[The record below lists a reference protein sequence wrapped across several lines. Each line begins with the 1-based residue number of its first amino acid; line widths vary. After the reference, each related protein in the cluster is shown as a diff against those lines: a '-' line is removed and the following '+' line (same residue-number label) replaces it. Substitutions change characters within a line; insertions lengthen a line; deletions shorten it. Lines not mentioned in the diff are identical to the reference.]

1 MLHFPPSA
9 VMNYDET
16 RVVVCGNQLATRRVV
31 WADTERA
38 NAAST
43 RTSAVA
49 SLVTFVAAYGS
60 VFLSVYVMMSSFGE
74 ADQTDF
80 EFCLKEV
87 PGVSRRSLPRYYCWT
102 ESGYL
107 NGELLR
113 RLIGLV
119 VQQWAVRSP
128 DLPLLLFGDNS
139 GCRLDPETISTA
151 LHGNIYHFFIP
162 ANTTHFLQPLDEAP
176 FGALHRILRLLNE
189 QHAIGAT
196 LYNTSARHALM
207 SAAYEAE
214 RSAFAPR
221 VIVGAF
227 RRICLWPLNQMVVL
241 DRAKANLGVSPTDKS
256 VEERARSA
264 AAAVIVEAQ
273 QRVAGV
279 RRRVQTVQVSVER
292 VVLHSPIAL
301 LEQGKKRKQIA
312 RDQAAAAVERE

>member
-1 MLHFPPSA
+1 MCS
-9 VMNYDET
+9 
-16 RVVVCGNQLATRRVV
+16 
-31 WADTERA
+31 
-38 NAAST
+38 
-43 RTSAVA
+43 
-49 SLVTFVAAYGS
+49 
-60 VFLSVYVMMSSFGE
+60 
-74 ADQTDF
+74 
-80 EFCLKEV
+80 
-87 PGVSRRSLPRYYCWT
+87 PG
-102 ESGYL
+102 
-107 NGELLR
+107 
-113 RLIGLV
+113 
-119 VQQWAVRSP
+119 
-128 DLPLLLFGDNS
+128 LPLLLFGDQC
-139 GCRLDPETISTA
+139 GCHLDPETISA
-151 LHGNIYHFFIP
+151 VLDGNVYLFFLS

-264 AAAVIVEAQ
+264 VAVVTAEAQ

-279 RRRVQTVQVSVER
+279 RRSVHTSQASVQR
-292 VVLHSPIAL
+292 GARHSSIAL
-301 LEQGKKRKQIA
+301 LEQDKKRK
-312 RDQAAAAVERE
+312 